1 MYVDAH
7 KLVLSLHVFVV
18 KSKIWHSS

>member
-1 MYVDAH
+1 MYADAH